1 MILLIISYFIRI
13 VTLSVNTNLF
23 LFLSYHLQGFIEC
36 LCTHLK
42 KLSDIVKTCM
52 EEIAEWRFLQQ
63 KSLCGF
69 QCPPDL
75 DKLQEVYV
83 HLYIKNFALNP
94 V

>member
-1 MILLIISYFIRI
+1 
-13 VTLSVNTNLF
+13 
-23 LFLSYHLQGFIEC
+23 
-36 LCTHLK
+36 
-42 KLSDIVKTCM
+42 M